1 MSFHVIQY
9 FTITSPKMKQ
19 WQNALHQHKFC
30 YVFLLAR
37 FFTTII
43 TICVTNMMFL
53 LHLPLNALICPGK
66 QSQLPWKMKLRTYKL
81 LLLLD
86 SSDRNPILVCS
97 QIHQM
102 CYTLSRYL
110 DVLAP
115 KSQHDLEI
123 RTRYHLSFKYWHAYK
138 YVRQI

>member
-66 QSQLPWKMKLRTYKL
+66 QSPLPWKMKLRTYKL

-86 SSDRNPILVCS
+86 SSDRNSSLVCS
-97 QIHQM
+97 PSHLM
-102 CYTLSRYL
+102 CCTSSKYL
-110 DVLAP
+110 DVLVP

-123 RTRYHLSFKYWHAYK
+123 SIIYHSNSKHW
-138 YVRQI
+138 Q